1 MPLLQLDGPALAR
14 RVGEAVPESVIPS
27 FASLSSESGF
37 TGLKDYQDASQE
49 TLWVEAPYI
58 AEVAAFLQQDEE
70 LDFQY
75 LNAISAIDFV
85 GHFELVYHLTSFR
98 KGHKATMRARLEGR
112 ENLTAPSV
120 YHLWRGADFQ
130 EREIWDLMGIR
141 FEGHP
146 NMKRIMLW
154 EGFEGHPL
162 RKDFLG

>member
-1 MPLLQLDGPALAR
+1 MALLPLDGPVLAQ
-14 RVGEAVPESVIPS
+14 RVGDAVPDSIDNGNDN
-27 FASLSSESGF
+27 A
-37 TGLKDYQDASQE
+37 
-49 TLWVEAPYI
+49 LWVRTPYI
-58 AEVAAFLQQDEE
+58 ADVAAFLQQDEE

-98 KGHKATMRARLEGR
+98 KGHKTTMRARLEGR
-112 ENLTAPSV
+112 ENLLAPSV

>member
-1 MPLLQLDGPALAR
+1 MALLQLNGPTLAQ
-14 RVGEAVPESVIPS
+14 RVSGAVPDSAAPS
-27 FASLSSESGF
+27 AANSR
-37 TGLKDYQDASQE
+37 DAAA
-49 TLWVEAPYI
+49 LWVKAANI
-58 AEVAAFLQQDEE
+58 AHVAAFLKQDEE

-98 KGHKATMRARLEGR
+98 RGHKVTMRARLEGR

-120 YHLWRGADFQ
+120 YQLWRGADFQ

-141 FEGHP
+141 FVGHP

-162 RKDFLG
+162 RKDFVG

>member
-1 MPLLQLDGPALAR
+1 MALAQVAGCELAR
-14 RVGEAVPESVIPS
+14 RVGEAVPGAVD
-27 FASLSSESGF
+27 GWD
-37 TGLKDYQDASQE
+37 GD
-49 TLWVEAPYI
+49 TLWIMPPSI
-58 AEVAAFLQQDEE
+58 AEVAAFLQGDGE

-75 LNAISAIDFV
+75 LNAISAIDYV

-98 KGHKATMRARLEGR
+98 RGHKATVRARLGGR
-112 ENLTAPSV
+112 EELRAPSV
-120 YHLWRGADFQ
+120 YQVWRGADFQ

-162 RKDFLG
+162 RRDFAG

>member
-1 MPLLQLDGPALAR
+1 MALLQLDCPVLAR
-14 RVGEAVPESVIPS
+14 RVGEAVPDSLFPS
-27 FASLSSESGF
+27 PSGG
-37 TGLKDYQDASQE
+37 GLGWGRSDA
-49 TLWVEAPYI
+49 LWVKTFHI
-58 AEVAAFLQQDEE
+58 ADVAAFLQQDEE

-75 LNAISAIDFV
+75 LNSISAIDFV

-98 KGHKATMRARLEGR
+98 KGHKATMRAQLEGR
-112 ENLTAPSV
+112 ENLSAPSV

-141 FEGHP
+141 FDGHP

>member
-1 MPLLQLDGPALAR
+1 MPLLQFDGPALAR
-14 RVGEAVPESVIPS
+14 RVGEAVPDSV
-27 FASLSSESGF
+27 ASLSESGF
-37 TGLKDYQDASQE
+37 TGSKDFQDIFQGV
-49 TLWVEAPYI
+49 LWVRTPYI

-98 KGHKATMRARLEGR
+98 KGHKAAMRARLEGR

>member
-1 MPLLQLDGPALAR
+1 MALLQLHGPDLAR
-14 RVGEAVPESVIPS
+14 RVDDAVPDSVVPGS
-27 FASLSSESGF
+27 SLPLSESG
-37 TGLKDYQDASQE
+37 LKDFQDISQDA
-49 TLWVEAPYI
+49 LWVKTPYI
-58 AEVAAFLQQDEE
+58 ADVAAFLQQDEE

-98 KGHKATMRARLEGR
+98 KGHKATVRARLEGR
-112 ENLTAPSV
+112 ENLSAPSV

-141 FEGHP
+141 FDGHP